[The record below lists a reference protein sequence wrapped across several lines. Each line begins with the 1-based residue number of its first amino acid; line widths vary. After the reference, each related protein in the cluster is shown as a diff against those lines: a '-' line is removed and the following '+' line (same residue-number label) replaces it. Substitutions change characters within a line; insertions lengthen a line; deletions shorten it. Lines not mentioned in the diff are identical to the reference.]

1 MPATGYA
8 TMAPSEASGYLPGD
22 PRYGLSG
29 DALRRYYREKPA
41 QWVIIAWD
49 GVGKAGVRAAHIGVQ
64 KDYARALGERLV
76 GYGHIVCDDASA
88 VLASTWFVQL
98 DDRAAAEAFVAD
110 DPLNRA
116 GVYEKRD
123 IRRWSNS
130 FLKRAADYKRKGMQ
144 QYFCT
149 GSKIPGAAAFFAKH
163 LQAHETY
170 FEKYQD
176 SFIFR
181 GPLRSPDGAEN
192 VGTALLLELPDRAA
206 AENFWNNEP
215 FAANGGYQ
223 NDSRIY
229 RWVFGD

>member
-1 MPATGYA
+1 
-8 TMAPSEASGYLPGD
+8 MAPSEVGGYLPGD

-29 DALRRYYREKPA
+29 DALRRYYSEKPA

-49 GVGKAGVRAAHIGVQ
+49 RVGQAGARAANIATQ
-64 KDYARALGERLV
+64 KAYARALGERLV
-76 GYGHIVCDDASA
+76 GYGHIVSDDASET
-88 VLASTWFVQL
+88 LATTWFVQL
-98 DDRAAAEAFVAD
+98 DDRAAAEVFVAA

-116 GVYEKRD
+116 GVYERTA

-144 QYFCT
+144 QYLCT
-149 GSKIPGAAAFFAKH
+149 GSKISGAAPFFARH
-163 LQAHETY
+163 LHAHETY
-170 FEKYQD
+170 FKKYDD

-206 AENFWNNEP
+206 AEDFWNNEP

-223 NDSRIY
+223 DDSRIY
-229 RWVFGD
+229 RWEFGD

>member
-1 MPATGYA
+1 
-8 TMAPSEASGYLPGD
+8 MAQSEVGEYLPGD
-22 PRYGLSG
+22 PRFGLSR
-29 DALRRYYREKPA
+29 DELRRYYGEKAA
-41 QWVIIAWD
+41 QWVIFAWD
-49 GVGKAGVRAAHIGVQ
+49 AAGRAGARAANIAAQ
-64 KDYARALGERLV
+64 KDYARALGERLI
-76 GYGHIVCDDASA
+76 GYGHVVSDDASET
-88 VLASTWFVQL
+88 LATTWFVQL
-98 DDRAAAEAFVAD
+98 ENRAAAEAFIAD

-116 GVYEKRD
+116 GVYEKTD

-130 FLKRAADYKRKGMQ
+130 FLKRAADYKRRGMQ

-149 GSKIPGAAAFFAKH
+149 GSKIPGAAPFFAGH
-163 LQAHETY
+163 LHAHETY
-170 FEKYQD
+170 FKQYED

-192 VGTALLLELPDRAA
+192 IGTALLLELPDRAA

-223 NDSRIY
+223 DDSRIY

>member
-1 MPATGYA
+1 
-8 TMAPSEASGYLPGD
+8 MASGNAGGYLPGD

-29 DALRRYYREKPA
+29 DALRRYYSEKPA
-41 QWVIIAWD
+41 QWVIFAWD
-49 GVGKAGVRAAHIGVQ
+49 GAGQAGVRAANIAAQ
-64 KDYARALGERLV
+64 KDYARALGERLI
-76 GYGHIVCDDASA
+76 GYGHIVSDDASET
-88 VLASTWFVQL
+88 LATTWFVQL
-98 DDRAAAEAFVAD
+98 ENRAAAEAFVVD

-116 GVYEKRD
+116 GVYERTD

-149 GSKIPGAAAFFAKH
+149 GSKIPGAAPFFARH
-163 LQAHETY
+163 LHAHETY
-170 FEKYQD
+170 FKKYER

-181 GPLRSPDGAEN
+181 GPLRSPDGSEN
-192 VGTALLLELPDRAA
+192 VGTGLLLELPDRAA

-223 NDSRIY
+223 DDSRIY
-229 RWVFGD
+229 RWQFGD

>member
-1 MPATGYA
+1 
-8 TMAPSEASGYLPGD
+8 MASSEASGYLPGD

-29 DALRRYYREKPA
+29 DTLRQYYSGKPA
-41 QWVIIAWD
+41 QWVIFAWD
-49 GVGKAGVRAAHIGVQ
+49 KAGQASVRSANNAAQ
-64 KDYARALGERLV
+64 KDYARALGDRLV
-76 GYGHIVCDDASA
+76 GYGHIVTDDASA
-88 VLASTWFVQL
+88 TLATTWFVQL
-98 DDRAAAEAFVAD
+98 EDRAAAEAFIAD
-110 DPLNRA
+110 DPLSRA
-116 GVYEKRD
+116 GVYARTD

-130 FLKRAADYKRKGMQ
+130 FLKRAVDYQRKGMQ

-149 GSKIPGAAAFFAKH
+149 GSKIPDAASFFAQH
-163 LQAHETY
+163 LHAHESY
-170 FEKYQD
+170 FKKFAD

-223 NDSRIY
+223 DDSRIY
-229 RWVFGD
+229 RWCFGD